1 MGLVNGSPAGG
12 EGAVDTYSVGPRGSS
27 LRSPSSFAH
36 PFLLRGV
43 MAPPAAPPGSALS
56 VVGFHK
62 LLVSLSIVALFT
74 HFELPSLSWQD
85 LEYTHT
91 HIYIHTHAYL
101 YTEDS
106 RRYSPS
112 SGGQKASI
120 ELRPNT
126 VVSYV

>member
-1 MGLVNGSPAGG
+1 MGHQQEEREQWTPTLLAPEA
-12 EGAVDTYSVGPRGSS
+12 ALSVAHPPY
-27 LRSPSSFAH
+27 LAH

-62 LLVSLSIVALFT
+62 LLISLSIVALFT
-74 HFELPSLSWQD
+74 HFKLSSLSWQD

-120 ELRPNT
+120 EL
-126 VVSYV
+126 

>member
-1 MGLVNGSPAGG
+1 M
-12 EGAVDTYSVGPRGSS
+12 DTYSVGPRGSS

-74 HFELPSLSWQD
+74 HFGGRQRMRGLDGITDSMYMSLGIFWASGDLRELPRVPLRGEGSCGG
-85 LEYTHT
+85 
-91 HIYIHTHAYL
+91 
-101 YTEDS
+101 
-106 RRYSPS
+106 PS
-112 SGGQKASI
+112 SHAAWVQH
-120 ELRPNT
+120 PHC
-126 VVSYV
+126 